1 MVISRKPRI
10 LVAKPGL
17 DNHDRG
23 AKIIAYSLRDAGM
36 EVIYTGIRC
45 TPEQVVR
52 DAVQESVDI
61 IGLSILSG
69 AHMKLVSKIFRLLK
83 EHDAEDIQVILGGPI
98 NRKDAEKL
106 QEMGVRRVYTPG
118 TSIKDITES
127 VFALAQERMNA

>member
-127 VFALAQERMNA
+127 VFALAHARMNA

>member
-1 MVISRKPRI
+1 LIARKPRI

-23 AKIIAYSLRDAGM
+23 AKIVAYYLRDAGM

-45 TPEQVVR
+45 TPEQIVR
-52 DAVQESVDI
+52 DALQESVDI

-69 AHMKLVSKIFRLLK
+69 AHMKLVSKIFQLLK
-83 EHDAEDIQVILGGPI
+83 DYEAEDIQVILGGPI

-106 QEMGVRRVYTPG
+106 KTMGVKRIYTPG
-118 TSIKDITES
+118 TGLKEITDS
-127 VFALAQERMNA
+127 VFELTQAQAS

>member
-1 MVISRKPRI
+1 MISRKPRI

-23 AKIIAYSLRDAGM
+23 AKIIAYYLRDAGM

-45 TPEQVVR
+45 TPEQIVR

-69 AHMKLVSKIFRLLK
+69 AHMKLVSKVFRLLK

-118 TSIKDITES
+118 TSIKEITES
-127 VFALAQERMNA
+127 VLALAQARMNA